1 MASGALVLSGCNRG
15 YQTAAE
21 LESAERG
28 PTHCTRSCYDLGMR
42 MSAFVLVDRGV
53 AGCVCEPVQAPAGP
67 YPAPPPAGA
76 APPPAGAVPPPA
88 GAVPPPAGAAPP
100 PAGAVPPPAIAP
112 PPAVAPPPAGAAA
125 APQPQSRASAGA
137 AAGYAVIQAHR
148 KQQEEQQALRATQ

>member
-1 MASGALVLSGCNRG
+1 MASGALALSGCNRG

-28 PTHCTRSCYDLGMR
+28 PTHCARSCYDLGMR

-76 APPPAGAVPPPA
+76 PPPPAGAPPPPPPA
-88 GAVPPPAGAAPP
+88 AGMAP
-100 PAGAVPPPAIAP
+100 
-112 PPAVAPPPAGAAA
+112 

-148 KQQEEQQALRATQ
+148 QQQEEQQALRATQSK

>member
-1 MASGALVLSGCNRG
+1 MASGALALSGCNRG

-28 PTHCTRSCYDLGMR
+28 PTHCARSCYDLGMR

-76 APPPAGAVPPPA
+76 APPP
-88 GAVPPPAGAAPP
+88 PPAGAAPP
-100 PAGAVPPPAIAP
+100 PVGMAPAP
-112 PPAVAPPPAGAAA
+112 Q
-125 APQPQSRASAGA
+125 QPQSRASSAA
-137 AAGYAVIQAHR
+137 AAGYAVIQAQR
-148 KQQEEQQALRATQ
+148 NQQEEQQALRSSQSK